1 MTPKFSMSL
10 DFHNKARI
18 SECTQVHS
26 ISKPIN
32 KPLLK
37 IKSNKMKIETEQQRK
52 ELLQDVI
59 DRLLYLPNGE
69 QEKFVRLLELSLNKF
84 QIAYNVQKGDCRI
97 YQKINLGKQ

>member
-1 MTPKFSMSL
+1 
-10 DFHNKARI
+10 
-18 SECTQVHS
+18 
-26 ISKPIN
+26 
-32 KPLLK
+32 
-37 IKSNKMKIETEQQRK
+37 MKIETEQQRK